1 MANKTSAIDYVLVVD
16 SETTGM
22 HFGTPDPAISGTAR
36 YEAISW
42 GLIVIDGKTLEEID
56 SMYIE
61 IQPSAKCIWND
72 RAEEVHGLSRAYL
85 AQNGKTRDE
94 AIADIAEFIYKYFPP
109 ENGDNIVLAG
119 QNVASFDRYFLK
131 ELFNS
136 YDLPL
141 KLSHRSVDTFSIGYA
156 TFGFTDSNQL
166 FEAFRCRDSGSP
178 HNALTDARA
187 VLHVMQTVRKLI
199 TAMSKR

>member
-1 MANKTSAIDYVLVVD
+1 MTKTSAIDYILVVD

-22 HFGTPDPAISGTAR
+22 NFGTPDPAISGNTR

-42 GLIVIDGKTLEEID
+42 GFILVDGKTLEEID

-61 IQPSAKCIWND
+61 IQPSSRCVWND
-72 RAEEVHGLSRAYL
+72 RAEQVHGLSREYL
-85 AQNGKTRDE
+85 AKNAKTRDE

-109 ENGDNIVLAG
+109 EQGANIVLAG
-119 QNVASFDRYFLK
+119 QNVASFDKYFLK
-131 ELFNS
+131 ELFDS
-136 YDLPL
+136 YELPL

-166 FEAFRCRDSGSP
+166 FEAFRCRDSNAP

-199 TAMSKR
+199 AAMSKR